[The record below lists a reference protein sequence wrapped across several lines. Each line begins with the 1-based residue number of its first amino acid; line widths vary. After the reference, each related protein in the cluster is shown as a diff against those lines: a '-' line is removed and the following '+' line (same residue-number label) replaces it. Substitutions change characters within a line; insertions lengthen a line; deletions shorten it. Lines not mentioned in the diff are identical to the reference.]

1 MDLQKLRPTYSQW
14 RVPVASPTEGRIR
27 AATAPGP
34 LCNAAKQL
42 AKPPKGKGGPL
53 WQQFYNDAVAKGHPL
68 PEKLADTLLRSREHA
83 LELEAKRHTVKEYT
97 GVPKMQETVA
107 ANKGTVK
114 KAGKPVLHDA
124 FRCKALTLEGR
135 RCGFKATCGEFCKK
149 HSVAEKM

>member
-14 RVPVASPTEGRIR
+14 RAPLASAAEGRAR
-27 AATAPGP
+27 ATAVPTAS
-34 LCNAAKQL
+34 AAKHL
-42 AKPPKGKGGPL
+42 SHPPKGKGGPL
-53 WQQFYNDAVAKGHPL
+53 WQKFYDDAVARAHPY

-83 LELEAKRHTVKEYT
+83 EELETKKHKLLITDKKPTIA
-97 GVPKMQETVA
+97 ETVV

-114 KAGKPVLHDA
+114 KGKAVLHDA
-124 FRCKALTLEGR
+124 LRCKALTLEGR